1 MSKENCRIWIVD
13 DNEEFLSDLAFALRL
28 EGWNVSS
35 YDDPIKFLEE
45 LNFDSPGC
53 IILDVRMPLLSGDEV
68 QEHLLSKNCPLPV
81 IFLTGHGDLN
91 LAIHTFRRGAFDFI
105 QKPFDPDY
113 LLATIEKA
121 VTTREPGFNEWK
133 TEGPKEKF
141 EKLTYRQ
148 KQVLTDISKGVPS
161 RFIADH
167 LSLNRFVWT
176 MALLTRI
183 RTVTQIVQSS
193 LKIRF
198 SEPPRVTT
206 LKWLRSLVKRH
217 IQV

>member
-91 LAIHTFRRGAFDFI
+91 LAIHTFRRGAFGNL
-105 QKPFDPDY
+105 Y
-113 LLATIEKA
+113 T
-121 VTTREPGFNEWK
+121 
-133 TEGPKEKF
+133 
-141 EKLTYRQ
+141 
-148 KQVLTDISKGVPS
+148 KGG
-161 RFIADH
+161 
-167 LSLNRFVWT
+167 
-176 MALLTRI
+176 
-183 RTVTQIVQSS
+183 
-193 LKIRF
+193 
-198 SEPPRVTT
+198 
-206 LKWLRSLVKRH
+206 
-217 IQV
+217 

>member
-105 QKPFDPDY
+105 QKPFDRDY

-167 LSLNRFVWT
+167 LNIS
-176 MALLTRI
+176 I
-183 RTVTQIVQSS
+183 RTVERHRQNGMRICGVKSTQELIDFLRKV
-193 LKIRF
+193 K
-198 SEPPRVTT
+198 T
-206 LKWLRSLVKRH
+206 L
-217 IQV
+217 

>member
-13 DNEEFLSDLAFALRL
+13 DNKEFLRDLEFALRL
-28 EGWNVSS
+28 EGWEVCP

-45 LNFDSPGC
+45 LNFDCPGC
-53 IILDVRMPLLSGDEV
+53 IILDVRMPILSGDEV

-81 IFLTGHGDLN
+81 IFLTGHGDMN
-91 LAIHTFRRGAFDFI
+91 LAIHTFRHGAVDFI

-113 LLATIEKA
+113 LFAAIEKA
-121 VTTREPGFNEWK
+121 IISRERSFKDWK

-141 EKLTYRQ
+141 AKLTYRQ

-167 LSLNRFVWT
+167 LN
-176 MALLTRI
+176 I
-183 RTVTQIVQSS
+183 RTVERHRQNGMRICGVKSTQELIE
-193 LKIRF
+193 F
-198 SEPPRVTT
+198 
-206 LKWLRSLVKRH
+206 LRKVKT
-217 IQV
+217 

>member
-167 LSLNRFVWT
+167 LNISIRKLNAIGKMECGYVGLKVPRNSLTF
-176 MALLTRI
+176 
-183 RTVTQIVQSS
+183 
-193 LKIRF
+193 
-198 SEPPRVTT
+198 
-206 LKWLRSLVKRH
+206 
-217 IQV
+217 

>member
-167 LSLNRFVWT
+167 LSLIHLSTVLRQPDKSHCINQDGQEFLLCSYRDTILNRKS
-176 MALLTRI
+176 
-183 RTVTQIVQSS
+183 QIQGG
-193 LKIRF
+193 
-198 SEPPRVTT
+198 
-206 LKWLRSLVKRH
+206 
-217 IQV
+217 

>member
-105 QKPFDPDY
+105 QKPLFIGNHRKSRNY
-113 LLATIEKA
+113 SR
-121 VTTREPGFNEWK
+121 TR
-133 TEGPKEKF
+133 
-141 EKLTYRQ
+141 L
-148 KQVLTDISKGVPS
+148 
-161 RFIADH
+161 
-167 LSLNRFVWT
+167 
-176 MALLTRI
+176 
-183 RTVTQIVQSS
+183 
-193 LKIRF
+193 
-198 SEPPRVTT
+198 
-206 LKWLRSLVKRH
+206 
-217 IQV
+217 

>member
-1 MSKENCRIWIVD
+1 MIKKLEIRALGEN
-13 DNEEFLSDLAFALRL
+13 FAKT
-28 EGWNVSS
+28 N
-35 YDDPIKFLEE
+35 
-45 LNFDSPGC
+45 
-53 IILDVRMPLLSGDEV
+53 
-68 QEHLLSKNCPLPV
+68 
-81 IFLTGHGDLN
+81 LTSTRVPE
-91 LAIHTFRRGAFDFI
+91 IRRGAFDFI

-167 LSLNRFVWT
+167 LNIS
-176 MALLTRI
+176 I
-183 RTVTQIVQSS
+183 RTVERHRQNGMRKCGVKSTQELIDFLRKV
-193 LKIRF
+193 K
-198 SEPPRVTT
+198 T
-206 LKWLRSLVKRH
+206 LRTNND
-217 IQV
+217 

>member
-13 DNEEFLSDLAFALRL
+13 DNKEFLRDLEFALGL
-28 EGWNVSS
+28 EGWEVCP

-45 LNFDSPGC
+45 LNFDCPGC

-68 QEHLLSKNCPLPV
+68 QEHLLFKNCPLPV
-81 IFLTGHGDLN
+81 IFLTGHGDMN
-91 LAIHTFRRGAFDFI
+91 LAIHTFRHGAFDFI

-113 LLATIEKA
+113 LLTTIEKA
-121 VTTREPGFNEWK
+121 ITTREQGFMDWNA
-133 TEGPKEKF
+133 EGPKEKF

-167 LSLNRFVWT
+167 LNIS
-176 MALLTRI
+176 I
-183 RTVTQIVQSS
+183 RTVERHRQNGMRICGVKTIHELIEFLKKVKS
-193 LKIRF
+193 L
-198 SEPPRVTT
+198 
-206 LKWLRSLVKRH
+206 
-217 IQV
+217 